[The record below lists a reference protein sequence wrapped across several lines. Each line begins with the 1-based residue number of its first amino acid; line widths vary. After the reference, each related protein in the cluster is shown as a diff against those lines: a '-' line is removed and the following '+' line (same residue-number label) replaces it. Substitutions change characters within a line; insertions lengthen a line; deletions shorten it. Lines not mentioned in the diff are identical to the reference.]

1 MNQIETK
8 LPSFNERLSMFERR
22 ATIGNQTIQNRPKK
36 INYAINKINVNEKIE
51 KAVADQKQKTLER
64 RPTVSFFPGQIKGD
78 NVQRM
83 LNHISDIKNAKKEKE
98 EKIEKEIHE
107 KKVEDN
113 SAILK
118 RTEKIKEER
127 KKVEEEKVND
137 VKKNYED
144 DYNNINYNYNIQSKV
159 QTISC
164 RTYDTQRAS
173 ENIRNN
179 EKLKA
184 QIDNNLNKIFG
195 AELKKKNLNF
205 EQKYHLFDRKINNC
219 EEKEKINL
227 TVKIKNPKP
236 EYEYDSK
243 IYDEYK
249 KLVAESEKQ
258 KGEKEIILYNNLK
271 VDYVFSKK
279 TSYTYEIRKT
289 LLDGAEIKSEMDI
302 PLNQILSAEENQNYE
317 KEIDN
322 FNDNEI
328 INIGFDSNDN
338 SEENQKEKD
347 IQLFFETKNQEYLSN
362 VISYSI
368 QKDNKIIYKSPFC
381 NCSHIKQTDKIPL
394 SLLEPEFELSFY
406 NKNYDEQKITTTT
419 EELLNQKTK
428 NVAIE
433 LPDMEKI
440 EIVISIEKFDKISL
454 IKLKKDGLNIDLS
467 IAIDFT
473 GSNGS
478 PDYSS
483 SLHYIKNGF
492 INNYEKSIRACCDIL
507 SVYNKKDEYEVFG
520 FGANVNGEFSNCF
533 NINFNENSKIKGVEN
548 IIKEYKNSVNRVD
561 FSGGTYFA
569 PVINSINSKIK
580 SSKQNLNYNILM
592 IISDGYVHDIDNIID
607 RIVESSKLPLSVII
621 IGVGADVTSD
631 MKKLNGED
639 GKLIDSSGEGLE
651 KDIVQYVHFNDYN
664 ENIEKL
670 TQEVFRYIPQQI
682 KDYFQNMDEKL
693 KTI

>member
-64 RPTVSFFPGQIKGD
+64 RPTVSFLPGQIKGD

-98 EKIEKEIHE
+98 EKIKKEINE
-107 KKVEDN
+107 KKVVDN

-118 RTEKIKEER
+118 RT
-127 KKVEEEKVND
+127 VEEEKVND

-195 AELKKKNLNF
+195 AELEKKNLNF

-219 EEKEKINL
+219 EEKEEINL

-243 IYDEYK
+243 IYDEDK

-368 QKDNKIIYKSPFC
+368 QKENKIIYKSPFC

-406 NKNYDEQKITTTT
+406 NKNYDEQKITITT

-428 NVAIE
+428 NITIE

-592 IISDGYVHDIDNIID
+592 IISDGYVHDIDDIID

-682 KDYFQNMDEKL
+682 KDYFQNMDEK
-693 KTI
+693 

>member
-1 MNQIETK
+1 M
-8 LPSFNERLSMFERR
+8 
-22 ATIGNQTIQNRPKK
+22 
-36 INYAINKINVNEKIE
+36 
-51 KAVADQKQKTLER
+51 
-64 RPTVSFFPGQIKGD
+64 
-78 NVQRM
+78 
-83 LNHISDIKNAKKEKE
+83 
-98 EKIEKEIHE
+98 
-107 KKVEDN
+107 
-113 SAILK
+113 
-118 RTEKIKEER
+118 
-127 KKVEEEKVND
+127 
-137 VKKNYED
+137 
-144 DYNNINYNYNIQSKV
+144 
-159 QTISC
+159 
-164 RTYDTQRAS
+164 
-173 ENIRNN
+173 
-179 EKLKA
+179 
-184 QIDNNLNKIFG
+184 
-195 AELKKKNLNF
+195 
-205 EQKYHLFDRKINNC
+205 
-219 EEKEKINL
+219 
-227 TVKIKNPKP
+227 
-236 EYEYDSK
+236 
-243 IYDEYK
+243 
-249 KLVAESEKQ
+249 AESEKQ

-406 NKNYDEQKITTTT
+406 NKNYDEKKINITT

-473 GSNGS
+473 GSNGDPNFS
-478 PDYSS
+478 D

-492 INNYEKSIRACCDIL
+492 VNNYEKSIRACCDIL
-507 SVYNKKDEYEVFG
+507 SVYNKKDEYDVYG
-520 FGANVNGEFSNCF
+520 FGADVNGEFSNCF

-548 IIKEYKNSVNRVD
+548 IIKEYKNAVNKVD

-580 SSKQNLNYNILM
+580 SSNQKLNYNILM
-592 IISDGYVHDIDNIID
+592 IISDGYVHDINEIID

-631 MKKLNGED
+631 MKQLNGED
-639 GKLIDSSGEGLE
+639 GKLIDSNGEGLE

-682 KDYFQNMDEKL
+682 KDYFQNMDEK
-693 KTI
+693 

>member
-64 RPTVSFFPGQIKGD
+64 RPTVSFLPGQIKGD

-98 EKIEKEIHE
+98 EKIKKEIHE
-107 KKVEDN
+107 KKIVDN

-195 AELKKKNLNF
+195 AELEKKNLNF

-243 IYDEYK
+243 IYDEDK

-368 QKDNKIIYKSPFC
+368 QKENKIIYKSPFC

-406 NKNYDEQKITTTT
+406 NKNYDEQKITITT

-428 NVAIE
+428 NITIE

-592 IISDGYVHDIDNIID
+592 IISDGYVHDIDDIID

-682 KDYFQNMDEKL
+682 KDYFQNMDEK
-693 KTI
+693 

>member
-64 RPTVSFFPGQIKGD
+64 RPTVSFLPGQIKGD

-98 EKIEKEIHE
+98 EKIKKEIHE
-107 KKVEDN
+107 KKVVDN

-118 RTEKIKEER
+118 RTEKIKEDR

-205 EQKYHLFDRKINNC
+205 EQKYHLFDRKINNY

-243 IYDEYK
+243 IYDEDK

-368 QKDNKIIYKSPFC
+368 QKENKIIYKSPFC

-406 NKNYDEQKITTTT
+406 NKNYDEQKITITT

-428 NVAIE
+428 NITIE

-592 IISDGYVHDIDNIID
+592 IISDGYVHDIDDIID

-639 GKLIDSSGEGLE
+639 GKLIDSSGESLE

-682 KDYFQNMDEKL
+682 KDYFQNMDEK
-693 KTI
+693 

>member
-1 MNQIETK
+1 MNQIETRI
-8 LPSFNERLSMFERR
+8 PSFAEKLAMFQRR
-22 ATIGNQTIQNRPKK
+22 ATIGNQNVQNKPKK
-36 INYAINKINVNEKIE
+36 INYTANKTNMTEKFE
-51 KAVADQKQKTLER
+51 KAVADRKQKTLER
-64 RPTVSFFPGQIKGD
+64 RYTIAFLPGQIKSN

-83 LNHISDIKNAKKEKE
+83 HNKIADIKKAKKEKE
-98 EKIEKEIHE
+98 EQIKKEIRE
-107 KKVEDN
+107 KKVVDN

-118 RTEKIKEER
+118 RTEQIKEER
-127 KKVEEEKVND
+127 KIEEEEKVNK

-144 DYNNINYNYNIQSKV
+144 NYNNINYNYNIQSKI
-159 QTISC
+159 QSFSYN
-164 RTYDTQRAS
+164 RSYDTQRAS

-195 AELKKKNLNF
+195 AELEQKNLNF
-205 EQKYHLFDRKINNC
+205 DQKYHLFDRKINNC

-243 IYDEYK
+243 IYDEDK

-271 VDYVFSKK
+271 LDYIFSKK

-289 LLDGAEIKSEMDI
+289 LLDGEEIKSEIDI
-302 PLNQILSAEENQNYE
+302 PLNKILSAEENQNYE

-322 FNDNEI
+322 FYDNEI

-362 VISYSI
+362 IISYSI
-368 QKDNKIIYKSPFC
+368 QKGNKIIYKSPFC

-406 NKNYDEQKITTTT
+406 NKNYDEQKISIAT
-419 EELLNQKTK
+419 EELLNQKNK
-428 NVAIE
+428 SIIVE

-440 EIVISIEKFDKISL
+440 EIVISIEKFNKISL
-454 IKLKKDGLNIDLS
+454 IKLKRDGLNIDLS

-473 GSNGS
+473 GSNGDPNFS
-478 PDYSS
+478 D

-492 INNYEKSIRACCDIL
+492 VNNYEKSIRACCDIL
-507 SVYNKKDEYEVFG
+507 SVYNKKDEYDVYG
-520 FGANVNGEFSNCF
+520 FGADVNGEFSNCF

-548 IIKEYKNSVNRVD
+548 IIKEYKNAVNKVD

-580 SSKQNLNYNILM
+580 SSNQKLNYNILM
-592 IISDGYVHDIDNIID
+592 IISDGYVHDINEIID

-631 MKKLNGED
+631 MKQLNGED
-639 GKLIDSSGEGLE
+639 GKLIDSNGEGLE

-664 ENIEKL
+664 ENIGKL

-682 KDYFQNMDEKL
+682 KDYFQNMDEK
-693 KTI
+693 

>member
-98 EKIEKEIHE
+98 EKIKKEIHE
-107 KKVEDN
+107 KKVVDN

-243 IYDEYK
+243 IYDEDK

-368 QKDNKIIYKSPFC
+368 QKENKIIYKSPFC

-406 NKNYDEQKITTTT
+406 NKNYDEQKITITT

-428 NVAIE
+428 NITIE

-682 KDYFQNMDEKL
+682 KDYFQSMD
-693 KTI
+693 

>member
-64 RPTVSFFPGQIKGD
+64 RPTVSFLPGQIKGD

-98 EKIEKEIHE
+98 EKIKKEIHE
-107 KKVEDN
+107 KKVVDN

-195 AELKKKNLNF
+195 AELEKKNLNF

-243 IYDEYK
+243 IYDEDK

-368 QKDNKIIYKSPFC
+368 QKENKIIYKSPFC

-406 NKNYDEQKITTTT
+406 NKNYDEQKITITT

-428 NVAIE
+428 NITIE

-592 IISDGYVHDIDNIID
+592 IISDGYVHDIDDIID

-682 KDYFQNMDEKL
+682 KDYFQNMDEK
-693 KTI
+693 

>member
-98 EKIEKEIHE
+98 EKIKKEINE
-107 KKVEDN
+107 KKVVDN

-195 AELKKKNLNF
+195 AELEKKNLNF

-243 IYDEYK
+243 IYDEDK

-322 FNDNEI
+322 F
-328 INIGFDSNDN
+328 
-338 SEENQKEKD
+338 K
-347 IQLFFETKNQEYLSN
+347 
-362 VISYSI
+362 
-368 QKDNKIIYKSPFC
+368 
-381 NCSHIKQTDKIPL
+381 
-394 SLLEPEFELSFY
+394 
-406 NKNYDEQKITTTT
+406 
-419 EELLNQKTK
+419 
-428 NVAIE
+428 
-433 LPDMEKI
+433 
-440 EIVISIEKFDKISL
+440 
-454 IKLKKDGLNIDLS
+454 
-467 IAIDFT
+467 
-473 GSNGS
+473 
-478 PDYSS
+478 
-483 SLHYIKNGF
+483 
-492 INNYEKSIRACCDIL
+492 
-507 SVYNKKDEYEVFG
+507 
-520 FGANVNGEFSNCF
+520 
-533 NINFNENSKIKGVEN
+533 
-548 IIKEYKNSVNRVD
+548 
-561 FSGGTYFA
+561 
-569 PVINSINSKIK
+569 
-580 SSKQNLNYNILM
+580 
-592 IISDGYVHDIDNIID
+592 
-607 RIVESSKLPLSVII
+607 
-621 IGVGADVTSD
+621 
-631 MKKLNGED
+631 
-639 GKLIDSSGEGLE
+639 
-651 KDIVQYVHFNDYN
+651 
-664 ENIEKL
+664 
-670 TQEVFRYIPQQI
+670 
-682 KDYFQNMDEKL
+682 
-693 KTI
+693 

>member
-64 RPTVSFFPGQIKGD
+64 RSTVSFFPGQTKGD

-98 EKIEKEIHE
+98 EKIKKEINE
-107 KKVEDN
+107 KKVVDN

-118 RTEKIKEER
+118 RTEKIKEDR

-195 AELKKKNLNF
+195 AELEKKNLNF

-243 IYDEYK
+243 IYDEDK

-271 VDYVFSKK
+271 VDYIFSKK

-368 QKDNKIIYKSPFC
+368 QKENKIIYKSPFC

-406 NKNYDEQKITTTT
+406 NKNYDEQKITITT

-428 NVAIE
+428 NITIE

-473 GSNGS
+473 GSNGD
-478 PDYSS
+478 PNYSD

-492 INNYEKSIRACCDIL
+492 VNNYEKSIRACCDIL

-682 KDYFQNMDEKL
+682 KDYFQSMD
-693 KTI
+693 

>member
-64 RPTVSFFPGQIKGD
+64 RPTVSFLPGQIKGD

-98 EKIEKEIHE
+98 EKIKKEIHE
-107 KKVEDN
+107 KKVVDN

-195 AELKKKNLNF
+195 AELEKKNLNF

-243 IYDEYK
+243 IYDEDK

-322 FNDNEI
+322 FNDKEI

-368 QKDNKIIYKSPFC
+368 QKENKIIYKSPFC

-406 NKNYDEQKITTTT
+406 NKNYDEQKITITT

-428 NVAIE
+428 NITIE

-592 IISDGYVHDIDNIID
+592 IISDGYVHDIDDIID

-682 KDYFQNMDEKL
+682 KDYFQNMDEK
-693 KTI
+693 

>member
-8 LPSFNERLSMFERR
+8 LPSFNDRLSMFERR
-22 ATIGNQTIQNRPKK
+22 TTIGNQTIQNRPKK
-36 INYAINKINVNEKIE
+36 INYAINKINVNGKIE

-98 EKIEKEIHE
+98 EKIKKEIHE
-107 KKVEDN
+107 KKVVDN

-164 RTYDTQRAS
+164 RTYDTQRTS

-195 AELKKKNLNF
+195 AELEKKNLNF

-243 IYDEYK
+243 IYDEDK

-302 PLNQILSAEENQNYE
+302 PLNQILSAEEKQNYE

-507 SVYNKKDEYEVFG
+507 SVYNKKDEYEVYG
-520 FGANVNGEFSNCF
+520 FGADVNGEFSNCF

-548 IIKEYKNSVNRVD
+548 IIKEYKKAVNKVD

-592 IISDGYVHDIDNIID
+592 IISDGYVHDIEDIID

-682 KDYFQNMDEKL
+682 KDYFQNIDEE
-693 KTI
+693 